1 MSNDFAFDPT
11 SAGLIVRSRAD
22 RPLPV
27 SEWTLRGP
35 SRSGALSRL
44 RDDGGASECD
54 HGNALCVS
62 WKSVAGLTSD
72 ELRYLSLPDASPFAL
87 EVVANGAIHNPDFEI
102 HCGYIREGRRV
113 LGVQREGAW
122 LRVGDDD
129 FVLLDPLYSIADAIG
144 RFSRE
149 EETNLE
155 SRMLRWGRISEMLP
169 ADTIVGDDNLRSLKI
184 FVASSFELDPFVND
198 DGEPDFDPVVGR
210 RQTRD
215 NEAGEEEQVFAR
227 GLPPARQEEFA
238 RRFRGLSGV
247 KHRYAAG
254 GGSYVVLTPEV
265 ERALG
270 VVRRAQ
276 DGSPDERRDFL
287 RDVSGYLRGAFDDDD
302 SDEFELDSIF
312 SDEGLSERV
321 RGVGIWVDKVLPWIK
336 LAKEPWLP
344 PEEFGIL
351 IGERRV
357 VIPPKEV
364 EPVLSQL
371 KQAIDQGK
379 STVQV
384 RIGGK
389 ETEIPATSDTIKV
402 LEKIL
407 PPVKPPPSCKPPKG
421 DRPPEP
427 NGSHKVLLV
436 FPNLETEGFPRRERK
451 QRRPGISTAAP
462 ALRTGLLPHQQDALA
477 WLQSH
482 WEAGNWGAL
491 LADDMGLGKTLE
503 ALAFL
508 SSLKRHAETEGL
520 PQLPVLVVAPTG
532 LLKNWKDEHGKHLSG
547 AGLGCVL
554 EAHGSALRQLR
565 KGMVGG
571 RGGELPGGQ
580 PLLNRD
586 VLKNADWVLTT
597 YETIRDYQ
605 HSFGRIHWRVGVFD
619 EAQKIKNPGA
629 RLTDATLA
637 MNIDFALLMT
647 GTPVENRPGDIWSML
662 DRAEPG
668 MFGTLKEFSKRYEA
682 KGPDG
687 DAALAELH
695 GSLTQQ
701 ADEQPAPAL
710 MLRRLKEDRV
720 PELPEKR
727 VHRRVVEMPPLQAE
741 AYGEI
746 VRHGGGGNMLQTLHH
761 LRSIS
766 LHPAAPGKLDLG
778 IEDYIQ
784 ASARLSETFRILDEI
799 ANLGEKALLFV
810 EARWMQDFLVGA
822 LRRRFSLAEDVL
834 VINGMVAGE
843 TRKARVDTFQDR
855 AGFDV
860 MLLSPRAGGV
870 GLTLTAANHVIHL
883 SRWWNP
889 AVEDQ
894 CTDRAFRIGQRQ
906 TVHVYFP
913 IARHPDFEDYS
924 FDIKLDSL
932 MEGKREMNRR
942 VLAPT
947 AATKED
953 VRQLGQDIITNA
965 RDSVSDHPRPA
976 DQPNVDLLEPE
987 AFEEWVLRQLRA
999 AGYNT
1004 RRTPRSGDR
1013 GADGLAISDAGT
1025 DQHTIVV
1032 QCKHTQPDAKCGPT
1046 AVEEVLRSIA
1056 AYEDEIQGSPRPL
1069 VVTNAAGFTRDAE
1082 LLARQEDV
1090 QLIARDGLPQLRTL
1104 NNRPL

>member
-1 MSNDFAFDPT
+1 MGGDH
-11 SAGLIVRSRAD
+11 
-22 RPLPV
+22 PLSV
-27 SEWTLRGP
+27 SEWT
-35 SRSGALSRL
+35 SSGSPGAGTLIRL
-44 RDDGGASECD
+44 RDDGGAVERDNGS
-54 HGNALCVS
+54 ALCVS
-62 WKSVAGLTSD
+62 WQSIAGLTSD
-72 ELRYLSLPDASPFAL
+72 ELRCIGLPDAAPFAL
-87 EVVANGAIHNPDFEI
+87 EVVANGAIPDTGFEI
-102 HCGYIREGRRV
+102 RCGYIREGRRV

-122 LRVGDDD
+122 LRVGGDD
-129 FVLLDPLYSIADAIG
+129 FVLLDPLYSIADAVD
-144 RFSRE
+144 RFNRA
-149 EETNLE
+149 EETDLE
-155 SRMLRWGRISEMLP
+155 SRMLRWGRIAEMLP
-169 ADTIVGDDNLRSLKI
+169 TNAVVGDDNLRSLKI

-227 GLPPARQEEFA
+227 GLPLARQKEFA

-276 DGSPDERRDFL
+276 AGSPDERRDFL

-302 SDEFELDSIF
+302 SDGIELDSIF

-321 RGVGIWVDKVLPWIK
+321 RGVGIWVDKVLPWIR
-336 LAKEPWLP
+336 LAREPWLP

-351 IGERRV
+351 IGGQRV
-357 VIPPKEV
+357 VIPPEEV
-364 EPVLSQL
+364 EPVLDRVREAMDHS
-371 KQAIDQGK
+371 K

-389 ETEIPATSDTIKV
+389 DIEISANCDTIKA
-402 LEKIL
+402 LKEIR
-407 PPVKPPPSCKPPKG
+407 PPVPPSGGEPPSDDKPPES
-421 DRPPEP
+421 
-427 NGSHKVLLV
+427 NGPHKVLLV

-462 ALRTGLLPHQQDALA
+462 ALRTSLLPHQQDGLA

-508 SSLKRHAETEGL
+508 SSLKKHAETGDL
-520 PQLPVLVVAPTG
+520 PHQPILIVAPTG
-532 LLKNWKDEHGKHLSG
+532 LLRNWKDEHDQHLSG
-547 AGLGCVL
+547 AGLGRVV
-554 EAHGSALRQLR
+554 EAHGSALRHLR
-565 KGMVGG
+565 RGLVGG

-580 PLLNRD
+580 PLLDRD

-605 HSFGRIHWRVGVFD
+605 HSFGRVHWRAGVFD

-629 RLTDATLA
+629 RLTDAALA

-668 MFGTLKEFSKRYEA
+668 MFGTLKDFSRRYEA

-687 DAALAELH
+687 DAGLAELH

-701 ADEQPAPAL
+701 VEETAPTL
-710 MLRRLKEDRV
+710 MLRRLKEDHI
-720 PELPEKR
+720 PDLPEKQD
-727 VHRRVVEMPPLQAE
+727 HRRVVEMPPLQAE
-741 AYGEI
+741 AYGE
-746 VRHGGGGNMLQTLHH
+746 VVHHGGGGNMLQTLHH

-766 LHPAAPGKLDLG
+766 LHPAAPGELG
-778 IEDYIQ
+778 LNEYIL
-784 ASARLSETFRILDEI
+784 ASARLSETFRILGEI
-799 ANLGEKALLFV
+799 KDRGQKALLFV

-834 VINGMVAGE
+834 VINGTVAGE

-855 AGFDV
+855 AGFEV
-860 MLLSPRAGGV
+860 MILSPRAGGV

-894 CTDRAFRIGQRQ
+894 CTDRVFRIGQRR
-906 TVHVYFP
+906 TVHVYLP
-913 IARHPDFEDYS
+913 IARHPDFGDYS
-924 FDIKLDSL
+924 FDMKLDSL
-932 MEGKREMNRR
+932 MQGKREMNRR

-953 VRQLGQDIITNA
+953 VSDLYRTITEA
-965 RDSVSDHPRPA
+965 RGSDGTLDRI
-976 DQPNVDLLEPE
+976 DVMEPE
-987 AFEEWVLRQLRA
+987 AFEEWVLGELAQ
-999 AGYNT
+999 AGYDT
-1004 RRTPRSGDR
+1004 RRTLRSGDR
-1013 GADGLAISDAGT
+1013 GADGLAISGTGT

-1032 QCKHTQPDAKCGPT
+1032 QCKHTQPDTKCGPA
-1046 AVEEVLRSIA
+1046 AVEEVLRSIP
-1056 AYEDEIQGSPRPL
+1056 AYEDEIRGDARPM
-1069 VVTNAAGFTRDAE
+1069 VVTNAGGFTREAE
-1082 LLARQEDV
+1082 LLARQKDV
-1090 QLIARDGLPQLRTL
+1090 QLIARHGLSQLRTL
-1104 NNRPL
+1104 NNRPP